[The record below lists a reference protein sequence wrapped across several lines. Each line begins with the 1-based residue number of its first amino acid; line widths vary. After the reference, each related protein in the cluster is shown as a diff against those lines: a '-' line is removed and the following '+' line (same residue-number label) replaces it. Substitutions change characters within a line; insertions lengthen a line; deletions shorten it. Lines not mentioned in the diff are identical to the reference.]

1 MRINPNF
8 ILKTLYKT
16 MTLTM
21 PSMIYNPLSNTNLYI
36 PIDIKPHS
44 TYINFKLDDQQVNN
58 LNSYIKQYNDSLEI
72 VPIQLYK
79 HGIADYYLSINIYNS
94 TSPVF
99 MTDKNIIRCE
109 LNTYVMDSHGT
120 KGTLILDY
128 MTNGISMDPI
138 SLFKKNEYLKKIVFE
153 KTTTDIFTIFC
164 NSNFDDIYLNLNYT
178 RSDIY
183 PKQLS
188 HDLIEFTDNIFYKN
202 GIMDKVYYDNTLL
215 NPVLLGVTVKNVTF
229 IYKNMIFDNIDS
241 IFYFKDKL
249 NFVGSM
255 WDNLKF

>member
-1 MRINPNF
+1 MKINPNF
-8 ILKTLYKT
+8 MLKTLYKT

-21 PSMIYNPLSNTNLYI
+21 PSMLYNPLTNNNLYI

-44 TYINFKLDDQQVNN
+44 TYINFKLNNQQVTN
-58 LNSYIKQYNDSLEI
+58 LNSYIKEYNESLEI

-79 HGIADYYLSINIYNS
+79 DGLADYYLSINIYNS

-99 MTDKNIIRCE
+99 MTEKNIIRCE

-128 MTNGISMDPI
+128 MTNGMSMDPI
-138 SLFKKNEYLKKIVFE
+138 ALFKKNEFLKKITF
-153 KTTTDIFTIFC
+153 KKSLNDTFNILC
-164 NSNFDDIYLNLNYT
+164 KSNLDNIYLNLDFN

-183 PKQLS
+183 PKKLS
-188 HDLIEFTDNIFYKN
+188 YDLLEFTDNIFYKN

-215 NPVLLGVTVKNVTF
+215 NPVLLGACVSNVTF
-229 IYKNMIFDNIDS
+229 IYNHMVFDDLDS
-241 IFYFKDKL
+241 IFYFKD
-249 NFVGSM
+249 NIRFVGSM